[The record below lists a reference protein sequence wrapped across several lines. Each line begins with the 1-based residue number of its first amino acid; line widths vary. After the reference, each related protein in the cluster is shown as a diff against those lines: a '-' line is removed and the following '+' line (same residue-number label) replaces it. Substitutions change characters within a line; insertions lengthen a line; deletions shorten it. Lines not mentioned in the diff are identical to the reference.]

1 MYKILKC
8 RVSHYKD
15 IYEVFIVYLKKLK
28 TVMNLL
34 TTRLYL
40 VPMLKQAVYTF

>member
-8 RVSHYKD
+8 GVNHYKD
-15 IYEVFIVYLKKLK
+15 IYEIFRVYLK

-34 TTRLYL
+34 ITRLYL
-40 VPMLKQAVYTF
+40 IPMLKQAVYTFKK